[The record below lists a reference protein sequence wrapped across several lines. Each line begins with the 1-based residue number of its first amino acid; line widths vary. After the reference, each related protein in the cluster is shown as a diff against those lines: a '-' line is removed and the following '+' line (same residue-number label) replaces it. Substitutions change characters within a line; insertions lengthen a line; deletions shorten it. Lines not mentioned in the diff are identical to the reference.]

1 MDKENSVN
9 NSRPDNIISKFKAIA
24 IQKSIFPN
32 LSGRFFQRGGRCFRF
47 SCIFTAL
54 TISYLQKIFSA
65 NFILNPIL
73 FNESNH

>member
-54 TISYLQKIFSA
+54 AIS
-65 NFILNPIL
+65 
-73 FNESNH
+73 